1 MWRGEIQK
9 TCWKAEI
16 STLPLCFANR
26 DLSTQSFH
34 PRSHS
39 ESHQAAGHTCSAS
52 LSGLACAPASLPLFC
67 IPSFLPASVWH
78 SGLILPQRHFPSAGH
93 PWALLTK
100 NWDLQVSQGGL
111 KAFAEVGSP
120 CFTRHSSTPQHS
132 PSIYQQSSSER
143 CLPRLRLIF
152 GLLGWWP
159 CLETVIPFL

>member
-67 IPSFLPASVWH
+67 IPSFLRLSDTQAWSSHKGTSPAL
-78 SGLILPQRHFPSAGH
+78 GTLGH
-93 PWALLTK
+93 YWLRTETC
-100 NWDLQVSQGGL
+100 QVSQGGL

-132 PSIYQQSSSER
+132 PLIYQQSSSER